1 MNLEI
6 ILSQNF
12 TTSKL
17 LVKKELFTI
26 FVNWFQTALETL
38 LWHIII
44 IMWCCGYVTCSSWSR
59 KHVEN
64 IFRSIMCIKTFCGR
78 KTWKDGSFCNL
89 ILTPK
94 GVCRYQKCSK
104 NCWFSWFFELFQ
116 AVKCFEGKY
125 RPSNSIVILPY
136 ILKTSQKNFGVVT
149 MKTLRGRRKKRTPPL
164 KVDFWNPS
172 L

>member
-1 MNLEI
+1 M
-6 ILSQNF
+6 
-12 TTSKL
+12 
-17 LVKKELFTI
+17 LVKKEHFTI
-26 FVNWFQTALETL
+26 FPNQFQIALETV
-38 LWHIII
+38 LWYIIS
-44 IMWCCGYVTCSSWSR
+44 CYGYVTCSPWS
-59 KHVEN
+59 KEHVEN
-64 IFRSIMCIKTFCGR
+64 ILRPITCMKTFFGR
-78 KTWKDGSFCNL
+78 KTRKDGSFCNL

-172 L
+172 LYLEKQGLSYQ

>member
-1 MNLEI
+1 M
-6 ILSQNF
+6 
-12 TTSKL
+12 
-17 LVKKELFTI
+17 
-26 FVNWFQTALETL
+26 
-38 LWHIII
+38 
-44 IMWCCGYVTCSSWSR
+44 
-59 KHVEN
+59 
-64 IFRSIMCIKTFCGR
+64 KTFLGR
-78 KTWKDGSFCNL
+78 ETRKDGSFCNL

-104 NCWFSWFFELFQ
+104 NCCFSWFLELFQ

-164 KVDFWNPS
+164 ESGLLESEPLFFETQFVFFFVVVGISDTSEQKFKKNTKYNGFRVKCTSYEGTKMLMCKNYDVKINKRRKN
-172 L
+172 